1 MSRLPYPTKFNDI
14 IKCQIMESKSNHYH
28 LKNDK
33 NNWNL
38 INQIIKHYSVSHKKE
53 GCYIS
58 DCIGSTYDIEDI
70 YNNMKALM
78 LVFNTDYHEQKN
90 NKKRRTEPLNSGSI
104 GNGDDGDG
112 TVGGNCDG
120 EGDGEG
126 VGDGDGDGDGKDI
139 FKAYHELPDFIFR
152 KKHAQHFLQNFKLP
166 TDSNNSMW
174 PVTIYLFSGNDVY
187 YADGYNG
194 KQCGDFIFYKSVN
207 NQPIVFTNFIN
218 QLC

>member
-112 TVGGNCDG
+112 
-120 EGDGEG
+120 
-126 VGDGDGDGDGKDI
+126 KDI